1 MQEQTQ
7 KVKEKKKQQHPAK
20 IYLKKYASMKLRY
33 DDLQEELLLIRQKAT
48 RATSRMTAERVSG
61 TTMKDGMANAAI
73 KAVEA
78 EKKLVRTVQALWLC
92 LSHRVDVIEQMEN
105 EWERVILTE
114 RYIKGR
120 EWEEILPRIP
130 YERSAMYKL
139 HGKALNH
146 FWEIHLKIMQSE
158 D

>member
-7 KVKEKKKQQHPAK
+7 KPKGKKSYPHPAK
-20 IYLKKYASMKLRY
+20 IYLKKYAAMKLRY

-61 TTMKDGMANAAI
+61 TPMKDGMANAAI
-73 KAVEA
+73 KAVET
-78 EKKLVRTVQALWLC
+78 ERKLDCTLRNLKEGLA
-92 LSHRVDVIEQMEN
+92 HRSWVIEQMDD
-105 EWERVILTE
+105 EWEKTILTE
-114 RYIKGR
+114 RYIKGLD
-120 EWEEILPRIP
+120 WDEILPRIP
-130 YERSAMYKL
+130 YERSSMYEL

-146 FWEIHLKIMQSE
+146 FWEIHMRSAQSE